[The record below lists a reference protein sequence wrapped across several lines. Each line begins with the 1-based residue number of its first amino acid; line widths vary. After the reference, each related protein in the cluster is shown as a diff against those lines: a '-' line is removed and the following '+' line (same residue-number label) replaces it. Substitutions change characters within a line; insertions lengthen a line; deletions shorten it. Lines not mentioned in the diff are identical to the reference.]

1 MKETVFLTGAGSG
14 IGKAIAKKLSAD
26 GYDLVLIGRRLN
38 KLQET
43 ATEINR
49 PSECLELDLSLGSQ
63 IVTDTVKSWIQ
74 DHSEN
79 QVIGLV
85 NNAGQFLRSPFGDD
99 QDDWDLLFQV
109 NLMGPVNL
117 TRALW
122 PHFQKNREGRIVNIS
137 SNLGQTPVA
146 GTSAY
151 SALKAAL
158 DNFTKCLA
166 LEGGAFNI
174 RVNSVAPGLV
184 DTPIHDFHQ
193 KDDSGSLQLKAA
205 LHGMHP
211 LSRMGQAEDIA
222 GAVSYFLNPNNSW
235 TTGAILNV
243 DGGLSLTSKDP

>member
-14 IGKAIAKKLSAD
+14 IGKAIAKRLSAD
-26 GYDLVLIGRRLN
+26 GYYLVLVGRRLN

-43 ATEINR
+43 ATEINT
-49 PSECLELDLSLGSQ
+49 PADCLELDLSQGSELLNA
-63 IVTDTVKSWIQ
+63 VNSWLQ
-74 DHSEN
+74 NHGEN
-79 QVIGLV
+79 KVIGLV
-85 NNAGQFLRSPFGDD
+85 NNAGQFIRSPFGED
-99 QDDWDLLFQV
+99 QNDWDPLFHV
-109 NLMGPVNL
+109 NLMGPVNMS
-117 TRALW
+117 RALW
-122 PHFQKNREGRIVNIS
+122 SHFQKNRDGRIVNIS

-151 SALKAAL
+151 SSLKAAL

-193 KDDSGSLQLKAA
+193 KDDTGSLQLKEA

-222 GAVSYFLNPNNSW
+222 GAVSYFLNPSNSW